1 MANKGKTHMTYE
13 RPSIE
18 ERQDLTAQLAQ
29 LAVTSGTVG

>member
-1 MANKGKTHMTYE
+1 MTYE

-29 LAVTSGTVG
+29 LALTSGKGTD